1 MIGEK
6 IKEIASKKKK
16 KKKNA
21 SGITINEIKYFVKV
35 IKSLENRKS
44 FTKRNCYKNY

>member
-16 KKKNA
+16 A
-21 SGITINEIKYFVKV
+21 SGITIDEIKYFMKV
-35 IKSLENRKS
+35 IKSLEKRKS

>member
-16 KKKNA
+16 KKA
-21 SGITINEIKYFVKV
+21 SGITIDEIKYFMKV
-35 IKSLENRKS
+35 IKSLEKRKS

>member
-1 MIGEK
+1 MIDEK

-16 KKKNA
+16 KKKA
-21 SGITINEIKYFVKV
+21 SGITIDEIKYFMKV
-35 IKSLENRKS
+35 IKSLEKRKS

>member
-6 IKEIASKKKK
+6 IKEIAKKKK
-16 KKKNA
+16 KKKKKA
-21 SGITINEIKYFVKV
+21 SGITIDEIKYFMKV
-35 IKSLENRKS
+35 IKSLEKRKS